1 MKKTTEHSFS
11 VELTSKDC
19 VKQIS
24 LSSNGCNSVLL
35 EGFLGKLEKVSMVE
49 DLVLEIKGVNGIL
62 RIDIKK
68 DELEHF
74 LKLSHY
80 KTK

>member
-1 MKKTTEHSFS
+1 MKKMVEHSFS
-11 VELTSKDC
+11 VELKSKEC

-24 LSSNGCNSVLL
+24 LSSNGSNSVLV
-35 EGFLGKLEKVSMVE
+35 EGFLGKLEKISMVE
-49 DLVLEIKGVNGIL
+49 ELVLEIKGLKGTL
-62 RIDIKK
+62 RIDLKK

-74 LKLSHY
+74 LKLNCD